1 MPGEILEE
9 TMSKNYDVIIVGTGT
24 AGQTAAYALNE
35 NGLTVAMVEH
45 SDRPGGTC
53 ALSGCQ
59 AKKWFYE
66 GAETVARSRH
76 LEKIGIVC
84 PAVASWPQLRDAKNR
99 FTEKVP
105 GGTVNGLKDAGID
118 LIKGRAR
125 FTDQQTLVA
134 GQQTLTADYIVLA
147 TGATPMPLPIEGIEL
162 AIDSSAFLEL
172 DDLPRRIVFIGGGFI
187 SFEFAHFAVR
197 LGQPDTRCTIL
208 EAGPRPLGPFD
219 AQMVGLLSDASADEG
234 IDIHCDIAIS
244 GIQKTVGGFVVST
257 KSGQSF
263 AADLVV
269 HGAGRAPDINS
280 LDLDR
285 AGIGH
290 SPKGI
295 KVDPHMQTANQ
306 HVYAIGDCVD
316 TIQLARVADAE
327 AQVAADNI
335 IARQNGR
342 ASTATMDYTA
352 VPAVL
357 FTYPQYG
364 MVGKTEQA
372 LKGEGVAYKKSSGS
386 RLSWP
391 TYRRVGLRSA
401 AFKVLVDPQ
410 GQVLGAHILSDNATG
425 LVNTFALAMKNRI
438 VVNDLYEQSV
448 MSPYPSRESD
458 ILYMLKPLL
467 S

>member
-1 MPGEILEE
+1 
-9 TMSKNYDVIIVGTGT
+9 MSKTYDVLVIGTGT

-35 NGLTVAMVEH
+35 KGLTVAMVEH
-45 SDRPGGTC
+45 SGSPGGTC

-76 LEKIGIVC
+76 LERIGIIS

-105 GGTVNGLKDAGID
+105 GGTVSGLKDAGID
-118 LIKGRAR
+118 LITGRGR
-125 FTDQQTLVA
+125 FVDQQTIAVD
-134 GQQTLTADYIVLA
+134 QQTFSARFIILA
-147 TGATPMPLPIEGIEL
+147 TGATPMALPIRGIEHV
-162 AIDSSAFLEL
+162 IDSSAFLEL
-172 DDLPRRIVFIGGGFI
+172 DDLPKRIIFIGGGFI
-187 SFEFAHFAVR
+187 SFEFAHFAAR
-197 LGQPDTRCTIL
+197 LGLPDTRCTIL

-219 AQMVGLLSDASADEG
+219 AQMVGLLADASADEG
-234 IDIHCDIAIS
+234 IDIHNDVTIT
-244 GIQKTVGGFVVST
+244 GIQQTDGGFAVST

-263 AADLVV
+263 EADLVV
-269 HGAGRAPDINS
+269 HGAGRSPDIDA

-285 AGIGH
+285 AGIDHGI
-290 SPKGI
+290 KGI
-295 KVDPHMQTANQ
+295 KVDSHMQTTNST
-306 HVYAIGDCVD
+306 VYAIGDCAD
-316 TIQLARVADAE
+316 AIQLARVADAE

-335 IARQNGR
+335 VSRHNGK
-342 ASTATMDYTA
+342 AQAATMDYSV

-372 LKGEGVAYKKSSGS
+372 IEDEGVAYRKSTAS

-391 TYRRVGLRSA
+391 TYRRLGLRSA
-401 AFKVLVDPQ
+401 AYKILVDPQ
-410 GQVLGAHILSDNATG
+410 GLVLGAHILSDNATG

-438 VVNDLYEQSV
+438 GVNDLYHQSV
-448 MSPYPSRESD
+448 VSPYPSRESD
-458 ILYMLKPLL
+458 ILYMLRPLL

>member
-1 MPGEILEE
+1 M
-9 TMSKNYDVIIVGTGT
+9 TQKVDVLVVGTGT

-35 NGLTVAMVEH
+35 SGLKVAMVEQGE
-45 SDRPGGTC
+45 RPGGTC

-76 LEKIGIVC
+76 LEKIGIIS

-105 GGTVNGLKDAGID
+105 GRTVDGLKAAGIEF
-118 LIKGRAR
+118 IQGMAR
-125 FTDQQTLVA
+125 FVDQQTVA
-134 GQQTLTADYIVLA
+134 VDQQHMTADHIILA
-147 TGATPMPLPIEGIEL
+147 TGAIPMPLPIDGMDFS
-162 AIDSSAFLEL
+162 IDSSAFLEL
-172 DDLPRRIVFIGGGFI
+172 DDLPRRIIFIGGGFI

-197 LGQPDTRCTIL
+197 LGLPDTRCTIL

-219 AQMVGLLSDASADEG
+219 EEMVGLLADASARDN
-234 IDIHCDIAIS
+234 IDIHCDVLIT
-244 GIQKTVGGFVVST
+244 GIQKRDNGFTVST
-257 KSGQSF
+257 NDGRQF
-263 AADLVV
+263 EADLVV
-269 HGAGRAPDINS
+269 HGAGRAPNIDA
-280 LDLDR
+280 LDLKQ
-285 AGIGH
+285 AGIDN
-290 SPKGI
+290 SSKGV
-295 KVDPHMQTANQ
+295 KVDAHLRTSNPM
-306 HVYAIGDCVD
+306 VYAIGDCAD

-327 AQVAADNI
+327 AQVAAEDI
-335 IARQNGR
+335 LARRKGMD
-342 ASTATMDYTA
+342 STVAMDYTV

-357 FTYPQYG
+357 FTYPQYA

-372 LKGEGVAYKKSSGS
+372 LKDEGVKFKKSAANQ
-386 RLSWP
+386 LNWP
-391 TYRRVGLRSA
+391 TYRRLGLRSA
-401 AFKVLVDPQ
+401 AYKVLVDPQ

-438 VVNDLYEQSV
+438 AVKDLYDQSV

-467 S
+467 R

>member
-1 MPGEILEE
+1 
-9 TMSKNYDVIIVGTGT
+9 MSARYDVIVVGTGT
-24 AGQTAAYALNE
+24 AGQTAAYDLNAS
-35 NGLTVAMVEH
+35 GLKVAIIEC
-45 SDRPGGTC
+45 SRRPGGTC

-76 LEKIGIVC
+76 LADIGIVS

-105 GGTVNGLKDAGID
+105 DGTINGLKEAGID
-118 LIKGRAR
+118 LIQGRAQ
-125 FTDQQTLVA
+125 FVDQQTLAVDEKR
-134 GQQTLTADYIVLA
+134 LTADHIVLA
-147 TGATPMPLPIEGIEL
+147 TGATPMPLPIDGIEQ

-172 DDLPRRIVFIGGGFI
+172 EDLPQRIVFIGGGFI

-197 LGQPDTRCTIL
+197 LGLPDTRCTIL

-219 AQMVGLLSDASADEG
+219 AEMVDLLAKASADEG
-234 IDIHCDIAIS
+234 IHLLCNITIT
-244 GIQKTVGGFVVST
+244 GIRKTDGGFSVRT
-257 KSGQSF
+257 ESGQSYE
-263 AADLVV
+263 ADLVV
-269 HGAGRAPDINS
+269 HGAGRVPDIDA

-285 AGIGH
+285 AGVDH
-290 SPKGI
+290 SARGI
-295 KVDPHMQTANQ
+295 RVDPTMRTTHPN
-306 HVYAIGDCVD
+306 VYAIGDCAD

-327 AQVAADNI
+327 AHVAADNI
-335 IARQNGR
+335 IARHGGR
-342 ASTATMDYTA
+342 SSAATMDYRA

-364 MVGKTEQA
+364 MVGKTEQT
-372 LKGEGVAYKKSSGS
+372 LKDHGVDYEKSIGK

-391 TYRRVGLRSA
+391 TYRRLGLRSA
-401 AFKVLVDPQ
+401 AYKVLVDPQ

-425 LVNTFALAMKNRI
+425 LVNTFALAMKNGI
-438 VVNDLYEQSV
+438 SVKNLYDQSV

-458 ILYMLKPLL
+458 IIYMLRPLF